1 MANDGKIEEA
11 ISKYKMAIKL
21 NPNHSYAHYNLGI
34 VLLQQ
39 RDFKEAIYHFKETL
53 RITPNLSNALD
64 YLEFAKLRLK
74 ELN

>member
-1 MANDGKIEEA
+1 MV
-11 ISKYKMAIKL
+11 IKL

-39 RDFKEAIYHFKETL
+39 GNLKEAIYHFKETL
-53 RITPNLSNALD
+53 RVTPNLNKALD
-64 YLEFAKLRLK
+64 YIEFAKLRLQ